1 MRWSKLFIPT
11 IKENPAAAESP
22 SHRLLLRGGFIRGLG
37 SGIYSLL
44 PLAYKVRLKIINII
58 RQQMTAISA
67 QEFLLPALHPAE
79 VWQESGRLDTMGE
92 IMFKLKDRKGAPLV
106 LGTTHEEIF
115 TAVARDGLAS
125 YRQLPQ
131 IWYQFQTKYR
141 DELRPKAGLLRVREF
156 TMKDSYSFDLDFAG
170 LDQSFE
176 AHRQAYCN
184 TFGAVGLPYLMVEA
198 SSGAMGGSQSVE
210 FMLLTDS
217 GEDLVVTC
225 SNCSYA
231 ANLEKAIAKPIATA
245 KASEN
250 GALEK
255 FATPGVRTIE
265 DLAKFN
271 GGAKADS
278 QIKTLVYSAAGSL
291 KLFLLRGDHELN
303 LSKLAEV
310 CGTAELRPATEDEI
324 FKALGAHPGSLG
336 AVAVNSAVNTK
347 DQPQI
352 SEIIADLVL
361 HEASEMVTGA
371 NIDDFHYRHVSIKR
385 DMQVDKFAD
394 LRVVKEGEGCPNCEG
409 HLKYSK
415 GLEIGHIFKL
425 GLKYSESMGAHVLDS
440 NGERRPLVMGSYG
453 IGVERLMAAC
463 VESSHDEKGI
473 IWHPSI
479 APFQVVVTP
488 TDISDSG
495 ILEYA
500 EEVYRK
506 LIELKIDVLL
516 DDRHERAGIK
526 FAESELI
533 GIPYRLTVGKK
544 LVDGKVELLTR
555 KGRTI
560 EEVPADQAVAKI
572 VSLLSNF

>member
-11 IKENPAAAESP
+11 LKENPAAAESA
-22 SHRLLLRGGFIRGLG
+22 SHRLLLRGGYIRGLG

-79 VWQESGRLDTMGE
+79 VWQETGRLETMGD

-115 TAVARDGLAS
+115 TAVARDGLSS

-176 AHRQAYCN
+176 AHRQAYCQ
-184 TFGAVGLPYLMVEA
+184 TFRAVGLPYLMVEA

-210 FMLLTDS
+210 FMLLTES

-225 SNCSYA
+225 SECNYA
-231 ANLEKAIAKPIATA
+231 ANLEKAVARPLASAKTNE
-245 KASEN
+245 S
-250 GALEK
+250 GLLEK
-255 FATPGVRTIE
+255 FATPGVRTID
-265 DLAKFN
+265 DLAQFN
-271 GGAKADS
+271 GGAAADR

-303 LSKLAEV
+303 LSKLAEL
-310 CGTAELRPATEDEI
+310 CHTADLRPATEEEI

-336 AVAVNSAVNTK
+336 AVSVNSK
-347 DQPQI
+347 EQPLI
-352 SEIIADLVL
+352 SEVIADLVL
-361 HEASEMVTGA
+361 QDASEMVTGA
-371 NIDDFHYRHVSIKR
+371 NIDDFHYRHVSVSR
-385 DMQVDKFAD
+385 DMNVSQFAD
-394 LRVVKEGEGCPNCEG
+394 LRVVKEDEGCSICQGN
-409 HLKYSK
+409 LKYSK

-440 NGERRPLVMGSYG
+440 KGERCPLVMGSYG

-473 IWHPSI
+473 IWHPAI

-488 TDISDSG
+488 TDTSDSA
-495 ILEYA
+495 IMSYA
-500 EEVYRK
+500 EDAYKK
-506 LIELKIDVLL
+506 LLAHNLDVLL
-516 DDRHERAGIK
+516 DDRSERAGIK

-555 KGRTI
+555 KGRTV
-560 EEVPADQAVAKI
+560 EEISASEAVDKI
-572 VSLLSNF
+572 VSLLSNL

>member
-11 IKENPAAAESP
+11 LKENPAAAESA
-22 SHRLLLRGGFIRGLG
+22 SHRLLLRGGYIRGLG

-44 PLAYKVRLKIINII
+44 PLAYRVRLKIINII

-79 VWQESGRLDTMGE
+79 VWQETGRLETMGD

-115 TAVARDGLAS
+115 TAVARDGLSS

-176 AHRQAYCN
+176 AHRQAYCQ
-184 TFGAVGLPYLMVEA
+184 TFSAVGLPYLMVEA

-210 FMLLTDS
+210 FMLLTES

-225 SNCSYA
+225 TECNYA
-231 ANLEKAIAKPIATA
+231 ANLEKAVARPLASAK
-245 KASEN
+245 SNES
-250 GALEK
+250 GSLEK
-255 FATPGVRTIE
+255 FATPGVRTID

-271 GGAKADS
+271 GGAAADK

-310 CGTAELRPATEDEI
+310 CHTADLRPATEEEI

-336 AVAVNSAVNTK
+336 AVSVNSK
-347 DQPQI
+347 EQPLI
-352 SEIIADLVL
+352 SEVIADLVL
-361 HEASEMVTGA
+361 QDASEMVTGA
-371 NIDDFHYRHVSIKR
+371 NIDDFHYRHVSVAR
-385 DMQVDKFAD
+385 DMDVSQFAD
-394 LRVVKEGEGCPNCEG
+394 LRVVKEDEGCSICQGN
-409 HLKYSK
+409 LKYSK

-440 NGERRPLVMGSYG
+440 KGERCPLVMGSYG

-473 IWHPSI
+473 IWHPAI

-488 TDISDSG
+488 TDTSDSA
-495 ILEYA
+495 IMAYA
-500 EEVYRK
+500 EDAYKK
-506 LIELKIDVLL
+506 LLAHNLDVLL
-516 DDRHERAGIK
+516 DDRSERAGIK

-555 KGRTI
+555 KGRTV
-560 EEVPADQAVAKI
+560 EEISATEAVNKI
-572 VSLLSNF
+572 VSLLSNL

>member
-11 IKENPAAAESP
+11 IKENPAAAESA
-22 SHRLLLRGGFIRGLG
+22 SHRLLLRGGFIRALG

-44 PLAYKVRLKIINII
+44 PLAYRVRLKIINII

-79 VWQESGRLDTMGE
+79 VWQETGRLETMGE

-115 TAVARDGLAS
+115 TAVARDGLSS

-156 TMKDSYSFDLDFAG
+156 TMKDSYSFDLNFEG

-184 TFGAVGLPYLMVEA
+184 TFSAVGLPYLMVEA

-225 SNCSYA
+225 SECNYA
-231 ANLEKAIAKPIATA
+231 ANLEKAIARPLT
-245 KASEN
+245 STTGEDN
-250 GALEK
+250 ALEK

-265 DLAKFN
+265 DLAQFK
-271 GGAKADS
+271 GGAAADK

-303 LSKLAEV
+303 LSKLAEI
-310 CGTAELRPATEDEI
+310 CHTADLRAASEDEI
-324 FKALGAHPGSLG
+324 FAALGAHPGSLG
-336 AVAVNSAVNTK
+336 AVSVNHENHPLISAV
-347 DQPQI
+347 
-352 SEIIADLVL
+352 IADFALQG
-361 HEASEMVTGA
+361 ASAMVTGA
-371 NIDDFHYRHVSIKR
+371 NCDDFHYRHVSVAR
-385 DMQVDKFAD
+385 DIQVGQFAD
-394 LRVVKEGEGCPNCEG
+394 LRVVKEGEGCPNCAG

-425 GLKYSESMGAHVLDS
+425 GLKYSQSMGAEVLDS
-440 NGERRPLVMGSYG
+440 NGERCPLVMGSYG

-463 VESSHDEKGI
+463 IESSHDEKGI
-473 IWHPSI
+473 IWHPAI

-488 TDISDSG
+488 TDTSDSA

-500 EEVYRK
+500 EDVYDK
-506 LIELKIDVLL
+506 LLAHKIDVLL
-516 DDRHERAGIK
+516 DDRSERAGVK

-560 EEVPADQAVAKI
+560 EEVAASEAVDKLVA
-572 VSLLSNF
+572 LLSNV